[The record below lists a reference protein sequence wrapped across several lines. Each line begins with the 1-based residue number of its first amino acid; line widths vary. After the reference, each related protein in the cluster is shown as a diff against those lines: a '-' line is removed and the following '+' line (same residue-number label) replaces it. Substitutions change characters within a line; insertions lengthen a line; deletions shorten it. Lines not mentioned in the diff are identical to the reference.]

1 MRIVLENF
9 RKSMSRAR
17 PIALA
22 EVADMAPLLEAQRE
36 LGLRK

>member
-1 MRIVLENF
+1 MN
-9 RKSMSRAR
+9 RAR

-22 EVADMAPLLEAQRE
+22 EVADMALLLEAQRE